1 MDIFNISLTDENL
14 LRGIDFVNHLVDAYN
29 QRANDEKNEEARKT
43 DEFVNERLAKVDAE
57 LTSSDAAWEN
67 SKKNFQITTP
77 EVDAQEAL
85 TKKSTYEAQLV
96 AIGTELQLHDYLSEY
111 VNDPANLY
119 EIIPAGMVGGAGS
132 ESGSLAASGGIA
144 GTASLLTQHN
154 TLVNQRKDLLKSVSE
169 MSPQLQRVNQSIQ
182 ELQPAIQ
189 TALKR
194 DRQQIV
200 MRQNTLMREYGKY
213 SGRIGNAPQ
222 MERVLTEIGR
232 QREIKQ
238 GVYLVMLQKREE
250 TAMEL
255 ANTTDKGKLIDPPTA
270 DPASTKPQKK
280 MILLVALFLGA
291 LLPMGILY
299 LLQMFKQ
306 KIDTRQELEAAT
318 RIPVLTEI
326 PHKDSDEAIRNL
338 RTNLL
343 LNLKENQKAILVA
356 SQNEADGKTFI
367 AQHLAESLN
376 AIGKKTL
383 LIDGD
388 LRKSNRGG
396 HPADILAGEAFAK
409 QIAEAKTANDYVI
422 FDSPAMSQY
431 ADAYQ
436 LATFADA
443 TLFVVKA
450 GKTAKSAIETLNVD
464 NKLPNVMLTFSK

>member
-1 MDIFNISLTDENL
+1 
-14 LRGIDFVNHLVDAYN
+14 
-29 QRANDEKNEEARKT
+29 
-43 DEFVNERLAKVDAE
+43 
-57 LTSSDAAWEN
+57 
-67 SKKNFQITTP
+67 
-77 EVDAQEAL
+77 
-85 TKKSTYEAQLV
+85 
-96 AIGTELQLHDYLSEY
+96 
-111 VNDPANLY
+111 
-119 EIIPAGMVGGAGS
+119 
-132 ESGSLAASGGIA
+132 
-144 GTASLLTQHN
+144 
-154 TLVNQRKDLLKSVSE
+154 
-169 MSPQLQRVNQSIQ
+169 
-182 ELQPAIQ
+182 
-189 TALKR
+189 
-194 DRQQIV
+194 
-200 MRQNTLMREYGKY
+200 
-213 SGRIGNAPQ
+213 
-222 MERVLTEIGR
+222 
-232 QREIKQ
+232 
-238 GVYLVMLQKREE
+238 
-250 TAMEL
+250 MEL
-255 ANTTDKGKLIDPPTA
+255 ANIVDKGKLIDPPTA

-280 MILLVALFLGA
+280 IILLVALFLGA

-306 KIDTRQELEAAT
+306 KIDTRQELEAVT

-343 LNLKENQKAILVA
+343 LNLKEKQKAILVA

-396 HPADILAGEAFAK
+396 HPADILASESFAK
-409 QIAEAKTANDYVI
+409 EVTKAKAENDYVI

-464 NKLPNVMLTFSK
+464 NKLPNVMLTFNK